1 MTDKPLL
8 TIAIPTYNR
17 PQTLIKIIE
26 QLEKQ
31 NNQDFELLICDDCSP
46 DNGATEKLV
55 KGYQQKMA
63 NLKFVRNKVN
73 LGFSGN
79 VFNLYE
85 LASTRY
91 VWFLC
96 DDDTVLPDAV
106 SSILNALK
114 KYEPVVAIFNFTQ
127 LDPYDRPV
135 LTGVTEDK
143 VYEDLSK
150 IKDYQLFMRAS
161 FLSILVVEK
170 GPSIDILKS
179 RKYKDN
185 IFFQLTLVI
194 HLLSNKFRICEI
206 SSAVLHRNVGFKY
219 GEFFKFYLVD
229 HLKALTILE
238 TKFDREKFIKWS
250 KRHLFT
256 AFKLYMSRKIGL
268 FRYEG
273 SPTKETLKYIYDFY
287 GIYSIVV
294 PIFMVAYLLTPAFIP
309 KLYYL
314 VSLIAIHGKS
324 KGFAIYKKNV
334 NRAFS
339 DARETR
345 FTSYR

>member
-1 MTDKPLL
+1 
-8 TIAIPTYNR
+8 
-17 PQTLIKIIE
+17 
-26 QLEKQ
+26 
-31 NNQDFELLICDDCSP
+31 
-46 DNGATEKLV
+46 
-55 KGYQQKMA
+55 
-63 NLKFVRNKVN
+63 
-73 LGFSGN
+73 
-79 VFNLYE
+79 
-85 LASTRY
+85 

-96 DDDTVLPDAV
+96 DDDTVLPQAV
-106 SSILNALK
+106 SNIITAIK
-114 KYEPVVAIFNFTQ
+114 KWEPVVAIFNFTQ
-127 LDPYDRPV
+127 LDPYDRPI
-135 LTGVTEDK
+135 LSGVTKD
-143 VYEDLSK
+143 VLYQDLSK